1 MFKASELRQ
10 KEIIS
15 LSDGKRLGF
24 ASDIEIN
31 METGYIEAI
40 IVPAENRFASI
51 FSKETDIMLT
61 WQNIKKI
68 GTDVILI
75 DTND

>member
-15 LSDGKRLGF
+15 LSEGKRLGF

-31 METGYIEAI
+31 IETGYIEAI
-40 IVPAENRFASI
+40 VLPSQSRFLGF
-51 FSKETDIMLT
+51 FSKENDIVIS
-61 WQNIKKI
+61 WNKIKKI
-68 GTDVILI
+68 GADIILI
-75 DTND
+75 EIND

>member
-40 IVPAENRFASI
+40 VVPAENRFASI

-75 DTND
+75 DIND